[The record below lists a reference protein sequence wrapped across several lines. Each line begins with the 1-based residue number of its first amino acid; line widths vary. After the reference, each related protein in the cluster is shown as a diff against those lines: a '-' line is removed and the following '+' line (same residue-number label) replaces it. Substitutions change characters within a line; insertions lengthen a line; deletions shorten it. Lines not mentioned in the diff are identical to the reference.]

1 LKTPEQT
8 AFPKTTNAHEP
19 RLGAPHLS
27 RQVGLFNATM
37 VVIGGIVGAGIF
49 RNPHVVATEVHRPGL
64 ILGAWFLGGLVA
76 LAGAFV
82 YAELSASR
90 PAVGGQYAYLKEGYH
105 PGLAFVYG
113 WSLLLVVQTGG
124 MAAVSVT
131 CADYFLRLCE
141 LTGID
146 GILGIGQLSGNWAGL
161 SLGKLLAV
169 LILAGLTVIN
179 CLGVRVGTA
188 VQSGLTVAK
197 MLAIAGLVG
206 CGFLL
211 VNSHEATTAAAG
223 PGFEDRSWMSFGA
236 AMVPVLF
243 AYGGWQ
249 TACFIAGEVTNPKRN
264 MPRSLLLGVAG
275 VITLYF
281 SVNWVCLRAL
291 GSEGLGQTTTPAA
304 DVARLALGREGSF
317 LISAGIVISA
327 LGFLSQ
333 GMLTAP
339 RVYFAMAEDGLFFR
353 ALARVHPKA
362 RVPVAAIAVQ
372 GVMAIIIVLT
382 GRYEQIL
389 NYVVAVD
396 FIFSGLTATCV
407 FIFRHRLENQAE
419 DGGFRVVGHPWTTL
433 FFIGCSWM
441 VVVACVYAQ
450 PVNSLIGLGLMLTGV
465 PAYLWW
471 RRQC

>member
-1 LKTPEQT
+1 
-8 AFPKTTNAHEP
+8 
-19 RLGAPHLS
+19 
-27 RQVGLFNATM
+27 M

-49 RNPHVVATEVHRPGL
+49 RNPHVVATEVYRPAL

-76 LAGAFV
+76 LAGC
-82 YAELSASR
+82 
-90 PAVGGQYAYLKEGYH
+90 
-105 PGLAFVYG
+105 G
-113 WSLLLVVQTGG
+113 WSVLLVVQTGG
-124 MAAVSVT
+124 LAAVCVT
-131 CADYFLRLCE
+131 CADYFLRLCD
-141 LTGID
+141 LTGISD
-146 GILGIGQLSGNWAGL
+146 VFGTGWSSESWGGL
-161 SLGKLLAV
+161 SLGKVVAGF
-169 LILAGLTVIN
+169 ILACLTVIN
-179 CLGVRVGTA
+179 CLGVRLGTA

-206 CGFLL
+206 CGLLL
-211 VNSHEATTAAAG
+211 VNAANSAAAG
-223 PGFEDRSWMSFGA
+223 PGFKDGPWMSFGA

-264 MPRSLLLGVAG
+264 MPRSLLFGVAG
-275 VITLYF
+275 VITLYL
-281 SVNWVCLRAL
+281 SVSWVCLRAL
-291 GSEGLGQTTTPAA
+291 GSEGLSQTTTPAA
-304 DVARLALGREGSF
+304 DVARLALGRQGSF

-353 ALARVHPKA
+353 ALARVHPTT
-362 RVPVAAIAVQ
+362 RVPVAAIALQ

-389 NYVVAVD
+389 SYVVAVD

-407 FIFRHRLENQAE
+407 FVFRHRAGNLAE
-419 DGGFRVVGHPWTTL
+419 DNGFRVIGHPWTTL
-433 FFIGCSWM
+433 FFIGSSWM

-450 PVNSLIGLGLMLTGV
+450 PVNSLIGLCLMLTGI
-465 PAYLWW
+465 PAYVWW
-471 RRQC
+471 RRQR